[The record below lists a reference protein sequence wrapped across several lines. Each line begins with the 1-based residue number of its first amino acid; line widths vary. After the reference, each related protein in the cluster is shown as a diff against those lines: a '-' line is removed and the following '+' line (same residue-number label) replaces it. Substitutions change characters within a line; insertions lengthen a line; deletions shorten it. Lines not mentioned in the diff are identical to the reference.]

1 VRREARET
9 IQEFATQQANEAANP
24 CIRSMYPSRSR
35 GAMAN
40 EFRHFIILG
49 AEHGHSLAMAEC
61 NAMMEKMAEALDD
74 VAVDVRQLDGT
85 CPFGTWEEVK
95 AVLAAYEEFKKE
107 AGR

>member
-1 VRREARET
+1 
-9 IQEFATQQANEAANP
+9 
-24 CIRSMYPSRSR
+24 
-35 GAMAN
+35 
-40 EFRHFIILG
+40 
-49 AEHGHSLAMAEC
+49 
-61 NAMMEKMAEALDD
+61 LDD